1 MPVSRRNLLR
11 QLGAG
16 AMVSAALPS
25 LVEVSLPAAELPPVE
40 KRPTGPI
47 ILGRN
52 ENAYGPSEKVLATM
66 RTAVPAAN
74 RYPVRQGNN
83 LLDRVANMHGIKPDR
98 IVLGCGSSELLMAA
112 VLSYTGPGKKLITAL
127 PTFELAGHTAPLTGA
142 DVVTVPL
149 AKNFAHD
156 LNGMLARADSSTGL
170 IYICNP
176 NNPTASLTMRQD
188 IEDFLQKVP
197 PGVMVLIDEAYHH
210 FVPATAS
217 YASFIDH
224 PVDNDRVIVLRTFS
238 KVYGL
243 AGIRAGYAVASP
255 EVAKTLSARSVP
267 ADVNVVGAQAAL
279 AALDDQAW
287 VRTCVKHNADARQEF
302 LNQANG
308 RMVRCIDSHANFV
321 MVNAQR
327 PATEV
332 IEHFKKNGIEI
343 GRPFPPLED
352 YVRVTLGKPA
362 EMLEFWRV
370 WDLNPTHKMEM

>member
-16 AMVSAALPS
+16 AMMSAVLPS
-25 LVEVSLPAAELPPVE
+25 LVELRSPTLGLSPVE
-40 KRPTGPI
+40 KRQVGPI

-74 RYPVRQGNN
+74 RYPVRQGSN
-83 LLDRVANMHGIKPDR
+83 LLDRIADMHGIKPER
-98 IVLGCGSSELLMAA
+98 IVLGCGSSEILMAA

-188 IEDFLQKVP
+188 IEDFLQKLP
-197 PGVMVLIDEAYHH
+197 ASVMVLIDEAYHH
-210 FVPATAS
+210 FVAPTAS

-255 EVAKTLSARSVP
+255 EVAKTLSARAVP

-302 LNQANG
+302 FNQANG
-308 RMVRCIDSHANFV
+308 RMIRCIDSHANFV

-343 GRPFPPLED
+343 GRAFPPLED